1 MDIQTLFDNIEVW
14 FDLYTKNIDP
24 WLGSLA
30 NVIGFFG
37 IIFTASVTF
46 INWRK
51 DKQMQQ
57 EIRIELFCKER
68 DLLISLPV
76 NIQRKNFSRAEVL
89 GYLGMIVVS
98 GTRYELKYTGEL
110 AFFEELQRIQNAK
123 TPEKLIIP
131 CSPSEITQFEGGER
145 QLRFYLHG
153 SSGYPIKAGTS
164 TAFKPKY
171 AVSKKN

>member
-1 MDIQTLFDNIEVW
+1 MDIQTLLDIYMV
-14 FDLYTKNIDP
+14 NIDP
-24 WLGSLA
+24 WLGYLA

-37 IIFTASVTF
+37 IIFTTSVTF

-57 EIRIELFCKER
+57 EIGIELFCKEK
-68 DLLISLPV
+68 DISISLPV
-76 NIQRKNFSRAEVL
+76 NIQRKKFSRAEVL

-123 TPEKLIIP
+123 PPEKLIIP
-131 CSPSEITQFEGGER
+131 CSSSEIAQFEGGELETK
-145 QLRFYLHG
+145 QLRLFWNEAEQ
-153 SSGYPIKAGTS
+153 SANKEKQT
-164 TAFKPKY
+164 
-171 AVSKKN
+171 